1 MASARSPHAVARELA
16 ALGHRFDAHGWA
28 AGTSGNF
35 SVVLSR
41 QPLQLAMTR
50 SGAHKGRLR
59 ASDILVIDAAG
70 RSVRTRGVASGPA
83 ARPSA
88 EAGIHLTIADLG
100 DAGAVLHIHSVWS
113 TILSDRHA
121 GAGGLAI
128 EGFEMLKGLDGVST
142 HAHREWVPIV
152 ENSQDMGRLSHD
164 IRSCLVEHTGA
175 HAVLIRRHGCY
186 TWGRTLVDAERHV
199 EILEFLF
206 EVIGRGEAAH
216 GSHLHTR

>member
-1 MASARSPHAVARELA
+1 MASARSPHAAAGELA
-16 ALGHRFDAHGWA
+16 ALGRRFDAQGWA

-41 QPLQLAMTR
+41 RPLQLAMTR

-59 ASDILVIDAAG
+59 ASDILVVDAAG
-70 RSVRTRGVASGPA
+70 RPVRTRGDARGPA

-88 EAGIHLTIADLG
+88 EAAIHLAIAGLADT
-100 DAGAVLHIHSVWS
+100 GAVLHVHSVWS
-113 TILSDRHA
+113 TIVSDLHV

-128 EGFEMLKGLDGVST
+128 EGYEMLKGLDGVST
-142 HAHREWVPIV
+142 HDHREWVPIV
-152 ENSQDMGRLSHD
+152 ENSQDMGRLAHD
-164 IRSCLVEHTGA
+164 IRSCLVEHAGT

-186 TWGRTLVDAERHV
+186 TWGRTLSDAERHV

-216 GSHLHTR
+216 GSRVHT